1 LQLLGNETYTAFDG
15 IEALEKAAA
24 LQPDVV
30 LLDIGMP
37 KLNGYEAARRI
48 RSQPWGQQVL
58 LVAVTGWGQD
68 EDRLKAREA
77 GFDCHM
83 VKPIDPAALT
93 STLATLST
101 ERVEQ

>member
-1 LQLLGNETYTAFDG
+1 
-15 IEALEKAAA
+15 
-24 LQPDVV
+24 
-30 LLDIGMP
+30 MP
-37 KLNGYEAARRI
+37 KLNGYAAARRI
-48 RSQPWGQQVL
+48 RAQPWGQQVL
-58 LVAVTGWGQD
+58 LVAVTGWGQE

-93 STLATLST
+93 SILATLST

>member
-1 LQLLGNETYTAFDG
+1 M
-15 IEALEKAAA
+15 
-24 LQPDVV
+24 

-48 RSQPWGQQVL
+48 RALPWGQHVI
-58 LVAVTGWGQD
+58 LVAVTGWGQED
-68 EDRLKAREA
+68 DRLKAREA

-93 STLATLST
+93 STLATLSI
-101 ERVEQ
+101 ERVEN